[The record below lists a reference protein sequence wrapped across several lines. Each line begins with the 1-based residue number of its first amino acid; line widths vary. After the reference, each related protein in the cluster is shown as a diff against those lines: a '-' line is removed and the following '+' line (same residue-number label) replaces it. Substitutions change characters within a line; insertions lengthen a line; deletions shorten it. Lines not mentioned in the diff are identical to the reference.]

1 MTTNHSRWTDQ
12 LSAYLDGELPAEK
25 RAALE
30 EHLGSCVACRS
41 VLEDFQA
48 IVAAAPQYA
57 GREPEQDLWPEIRDE
72 IDAGREVPLTPRR
85 RALPRMFTLPQMVAA
100 SIAFA
105 LVSSSAVYFLL
116 RPEPVPVATV
126 QPPVAAPPGSLAA
139 PSFRSVRAGAAYDQA
154 VSDLERVLAEGRN
167 RLDPRTL
174 KVIEDNLGV
183 IDRALAEA
191 RAAIAAD
198 PAANSYLS
206 AQVVANMHRKLELL
220 RLAANAIAAAES

>member
-1 MTTNHSRWTDQ
+1 MTTQHNRWTDQ
-12 LSAYLDGELPAEK
+12 LSAYLDGELPAEQ

-48 IVAAAPQYA
+48 IVAAAPQYT
-57 GREPEQDLWPEIRDE
+57 GREPEQDLWPGIRGEIE
-72 IDAGREVPLTPRR
+72 AGREVPLAPRR
-85 RALPRMFTLPQMVAA
+85 RALPRMFTLTQMLAA

-105 LVSSSAVYFLL
+105 LVSSGAVYLL
-116 RPEPVPVATV
+116 SRPEQVVVNP
-126 QPPVAAPPGSLAA
+126 APLAA
-139 PSFRSVRAGAAYDQA
+139 VPSNTGSIPVSIRAGAVYDRA

>member
-12 LSAYLDGELPAEK
+12 LSAYLDGELPAEQ

-57 GREPEQDLWPEIRDE
+57 GREPEQDLWPGIRGEIE
-72 IDAGREVPLTPRR
+72 AGREVTLAPRR
-85 RALPRMFTLPQMVAA
+85 RTLPRMFTLPQMLAA

-105 LVSSSAVYFLL
+105 LVSSGAVYFLS
-116 RPEPVPVATV
+116 RPEQVVVNP
-126 QPPVAAPPGSLAA
+126 APLAA
-139 PSFRSVRAGAAYDQA
+139 VPSTSGSIPVSIRAGAVYDRA